1 MLPLLS
7 LLASTVPTGAGEAP
21 PASPRRLSVAYY
33 GAPNSNVSAADAAF
47 FKSVGVTD
55 AWTPYLAGAW
65 PVDCCDCRRPGHES
79 KSCAT
84 DAKGGA
90 AVYAKEGL
98 HGGLVS
104 LQQAKDERLV
114 ETYQAAGINTWFFER
129 PVPDY
134 QWTGAAGT
142 IGKGLWNNSDEIDAS
157 WAALA
162 VNISTVYPQVKAMG
176 FAGLV
181 YDNEGYYS
189 KTCKDPGPVSC
200 LWHERSAFDKTVGGK
215 LVRGNYYKRGKQV
228 GAAIAAAWPNAQVI
242 MVYGFPYPGLVQW
255 AQGHID
261 AGVRVQI
268 GTEHTCKCSRSLCV
282 FFRSLKEAAAHR
294 RRWPLLRAVLHRLVV
309 PMRVRRPG
317 RAPPPRSGAGHG
329 GEAVATVRLG
339 GRAHDR
345 RHRTASARRVWA
357 PGAAVPF
364 AVPRAAAALGSLR

>member
-7 LLASTVPTGAGEAP
+7 LLATTVPTGAGEAP
-21 PASPRRLSVAYY
+21 PTTPRRLSVAYY

-114 ETYQAAGINTWFFER
+114 ETYQAAGIATWFFER
-129 PVPDY
+129 PVPDF
-134 QWTGAAGT
+134 QWTHSAGT
-142 IGKGLWNNSDEIDAS
+142 IGKGLWNNSDPQIDAG
-157 WAALA
+157 WEALA
-162 VNISTVYPQVKAMG
+162 ANISTVYPQVKAMG

-189 KTCKDPGPVSC
+189 GTCKDPGPVSC
-200 LWHERSAFDKTVGGK
+200 LWHERSAFDKTVDGK

-268 GTEHTCKCSRSLCV
+268 GTEHT
-282 FFRSLKEAAAHR
+282 
-294 RRWPLLRAVLHRLVV
+294 
-309 PMRVRRPG
+309 
-317 RAPPPRSGAGHG
+317 
-329 GEAVATVRLG
+329 
-339 GRAHDR
+339 
-345 RHRTASARRVWA
+345 
-357 PGAAVPF
+357 
-364 AVPRAAAALGSLR
+364 